1 MSDRDSRSCCNDP
14 FCNGECRSGRNRN
27 NPFSREQPREQPR
40 ELSRVQRESRTI
52 EQSGGCCNNIYCSG
66 ECALYET
73 FYNPI
78 TRMLY
83 YRNGCGVCCVDLRSG
98 SCCSGPSGP
107 SGPPGESITGPSGP
121 SGPSGPPGKPDDC
134 WLKILL
140 RCFNQTFSSTNT
152 QTYQF
157 LVNTDNSPNKNPPIQ
172 SYLDVHVQPPNS
184 IFINSDN
191 PLGLYNGWC
200 LDIFDTI
207 NVNTIY
213 NAKFFSLLDPNI
225 SSVFPTCNPD
235 AQYIFT
241 YFQGIVFIYNQAQ
254 EYQSTIGPGGVLYS
268 MADIQCA
275 IWTLIFAI
283 NPVTDPI
290 IVYNLLPN
298 LLNARQIIIDAIAA
312 QTLYQ
317 NTGDI
322 SVLITHNILGIVSI
336 IIDRGCFQVT
346 SLMVEICDL
355 DLCCCDGPSGPSG
368 PPGPPGE
375 SITGPS
381 GPSGPSG
388 PPGESITG
396 PSGPSGPPGESIT
409 GPSGPSGPPGES
421 ITGPSGPSGPPGES
435 ITGPS
440 GPSGP
445 PGESITGPSGPSG
458 PSGPP
463 GVGAITEYYSFASG
477 IEARNFQLAPTVT
490 RISISSY
497 IYGSLGSITIDN
509 NMLLCGVGGSGDYY
523 VTYNITLIP
532 GTGNQN
538 VQTAMATLSV
548 GGGLLYIEGSHCYQS
563 MNSNDQVTQFTASFF
578 VTLKAK
584 QYLLPVGLYK
594 TPPSTVPSLVAES
607 ISLFNASS
615 ESSLRGCVITMIR
628 LR

>member
-381 GPSGPSG
+381 GPSGP
-388 PPGESITG
+388 
-396 PSGPSGPPGESIT
+396 
-409 GPSGPSGPPGES
+409 
-421 ITGPSGPSGPPGES
+421 
-435 ITGPS
+435 
-440 GPSGP
+440 

-458 PSGPP
+458 PSGSP
-463 GVGAITEYYSFASG
+463 GVGAITEYYSFASE
-477 IEARNFQLAPTVT
+477 IEAIKFQAVPTVT
-490 RISISSY
+490 RIPISSC

-594 TPPSTVPSLVAES
+594 TPHSTVPSLVAES
-607 ISLFNASS
+607 ISLFNPSPA
-615 ESSLRGCVITMIR
+615 SSLRGCVITMIR